1 MLILLGLR
9 GLKTKNKME
18 DGQGE
23 YACCDE
29 GLKVIF

>member
-18 DGQGE
+18 DGKGD